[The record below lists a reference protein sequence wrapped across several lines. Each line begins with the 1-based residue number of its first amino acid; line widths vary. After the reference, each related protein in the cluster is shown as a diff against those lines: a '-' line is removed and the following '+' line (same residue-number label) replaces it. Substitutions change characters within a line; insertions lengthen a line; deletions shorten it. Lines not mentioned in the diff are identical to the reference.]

1 MSDLTKQSELKELA
15 LKIDALRKRRDD
27 MLRSNNWIQNNQD
40 EYILELDTQWPTI
53 SNALRSSASAGVREA
68 LESAERKLS
77 AYVGVCKGDKEL
89 TEVVLPMLRSAL
101 SDHGVQNSAAGANT
115 KSDGGV
121 EGHALSYALA
131 PQASASADALVH
143 PAGIKPGPSDPS
155 PGPDVRE
162 ALEECKH
169 WHERHD
175 KALSKSGRGDADY
188 YWRRDQHR
196 QEIERI
202 DTILSALTRPFA
214 YGIIDP
220 DYARIFT
227 IARCIAWAEGYA
239 LAMHGSFTRDLD
251 LIAVPWA
258 AHACEPDHL
267 ARRIENAAAL
277 TISVAPKNDKPFGR
291 LVWTMTLPTFA
302 DPRFVDLS
310 VMPPAVAETNAA
322 ASGNTSLV
330 SGASSEQTSPEHS
343 DEG

>member
-1 MSDLTKQSELKELA
+1 MTDLISRAALLDHLRKERDDYFRRHFVQDPATGAYEASNAKEEYLSEL
-15 LKIDALRKRRDD
+15 D
-27 MLRSNNWIQNNQD
+27 
-40 EYILELDTQWPTI
+40 
-53 SNALRSSASAGVREA
+53 
-68 LESAERKLS
+68 
-77 AYVGVCKGDKEL
+77 
-89 TEVVLPMLRSAL
+89 
-101 SDHGVQNSAAGANT
+101 
-115 KSDGGV
+115 
-121 EGHALSYALA
+121 
-131 PQASASADALVH
+131 
-143 PAGIKPGPSDPS
+143 
-155 PGPDVRE
+155 
-162 ALEECKH
+162 
-169 WHERHD
+169 
-175 KALSKSGRGDADY
+175 
-188 YWRRDQHR
+188 
-196 QEIERI
+196 ERI
-202 DTILSALTRPFA
+202 EFFEGFAPAFA

-330 SGASSEQTSPEHS
+330 SGASSEQTSPAN
-343 DEG
+343 EGSSLSPGGGAV